1 MRGFDASA
9 DGNFSTLARSQG
21 GGAGLVGDAPHR
33 DGAER
38 AGWTGRPRSP
48 PGLEIESLPTPLASV
63 PVEKPLTEKLE
74 PPPPPA
80 PGAAVEDP
88 PPPRVVTLDG
98 ESGVLP
104 MRRSCVSV
112 ATRALLDTSVVIAL
126 ARGESLALPDP
137 PDEATISVVTLC
149 GLHRGVL
156 VAQAGDR
163 AARLAVLAYAER
175 TFKALTVDERVAPE
189 YGRISER
196 AAEAG
201 RDTCAATWPTC

>member
-1 MRGFDASA
+1 M
-9 DGNFSTLARSQG
+9 
-21 GGAGLVGDAPHR
+21 
-33 DGAER
+33 
-38 AGWTGRPRSP
+38 
-48 PGLEIESLPTPLASV
+48 
-63 PVEKPLTEKLE
+63 
-74 PPPPPA
+74 
-80 PGAAVEDP
+80 
-88 PPPRVVTLDG
+88 
-98 ESGVLP
+98 
-104 MRRSCVSV
+104 SV

-126 ARGESLALPDP
+126 ARGEPLALPDP

-201 RDTCAATWPTC
+201 RDVRRHLADLLIAATAAANGLPLLTRDRQLDGTPGVETVLV

>member
-1 MRGFDASA
+1 MG
-9 DGNFSTLARSQG
+9 
-21 GGAGLVGDAPHR
+21 
-33 DGAER
+33 
-38 AGWTGRPRSP
+38 
-48 PGLEIESLPTPLASV
+48 
-63 PVEKPLTEKLE
+63 
-74 PPPPPA
+74 
-80 PGAAVEDP
+80 
-88 PPPRVVTLDG
+88 
-98 ESGVLP
+98 
-104 MRRSCVSV
+104 V

-126 ARGESLALPDP
+126 ARGEPLALADP

-175 TFKALTVDERVAPE
+175 TFKALAVDERVAPE

-201 RDTCAATWPTC
+201 RDVRRHLADLLIAATAAANGLLLLTRDRQLDGTPGVETVLV

>member
-1 MRGFDASA
+1 M
-9 DGNFSTLARSQG
+9 
-21 GGAGLVGDAPHR
+21 
-33 DGAER
+33 
-38 AGWTGRPRSP
+38 
-48 PGLEIESLPTPLASV
+48 
-63 PVEKPLTEKLE
+63 
-74 PPPPPA
+74 
-80 PGAAVEDP
+80 
-88 PPPRVVTLDG
+88 
-98 ESGVLP
+98 
-104 MRRSCVSV
+104 SV

-126 ARGESLALPDP
+126 ARGEPLALADP

-175 TFKALTVDERVAPE
+175 TFKALAVDERVAPE

-201 RDTCAATWPTC
+201 RDVRRHLADLLIAATAAANGLLLLTRDRQLDGTPGVETVLV